1 MRYTLPGPRYELKP
15 QIVLWMNSLS
25 NSNSVRNQRT
35 YHFIKDIMT
44 LLRKMLEVNMAYEVY
59 ANEVCAREVHAH
71 EMHA

>member
-1 MRYTLPGPRYELKP
+1 
-15 QIVLWMNSLS
+15 
-25 NSNSVRNQRT
+25 
-35 YHFIKDIMT
+35 MT